1 MSSHVE
7 MGTNRTGM
15 ATSPMD
21 GAALVQIAK
30 KAMPTAVGDAQGIA
44 ENRIAAAAMG
54 EHVGSMPLPGSVKGA
69 VKTFL
74 KSLKGMN
81 ANVFVDK
88 LGERLAFE
96 RTGVRLYEGLLSKL
110 DAYGTWPGGPS
121 QRDLEQH
128 RTDELAHFEIVREA
142 VVQLGG
148 DPTVMTPAADLKAV
162 ASQGLVQVI
171 ADPRTDLFECLDVM
185 LTAEL
190 TDNDGWEM
198 LILLARD
205 LGQDR
210 LADDFDGA
218 LAAERRHLSRVRMW
232 LAARATALLGSQ
244 PTSAPARGTMMKRP
258 RRADGPEGRRKANGG
273 HRRGKVAR
281 KTARSKK
288 R

>member
-1 MSSHVE
+1 MSNHVE
-7 MGTNRTGM
+7 IGMNRTGM

-21 GAALVQIAK
+21 GAALVQVAK
-30 KAMPTAVGDAQGIA
+30 KATPTAVGDAQGIA
-44 ENRIAAAAMG
+44 ENRIAAAGIG
-54 EHVGSMPLPGSVKGA
+54 ERVGSMPPPGSVKGA
-69 VKTFL
+69 KTLF
-74 KSLKGMN
+74 KAMKGMN

-110 DAYGTWPGGPS
+110 DAHGSWPGGPS

-128 RTDELAHFEIVREA
+128 RTDELAHFEMVREA

-148 DPTVMTPAADLKAV
+148 DPTVITPAADVKAV

-198 LILLARD
+198 LIQLARD
-205 LGQDR
+205 LGQKR

-244 PTSAPARGTMMKRP
+244 PTPAGARRTAMKRP
-258 RRADGPEGRRKANGG
+258 HRADGPEGRRKANGG
-273 HRRGKVAR
+273 HRRGKLAR
-281 KTARSKK
+281 KTAGSKK